1 VEYELTALGQT
12 LREPLEG
19 AHGWSVRHIE
29 EVITAREDYDD
40 RTERTR

>member
-1 VEYELTALGQT
+1 VV
-12 LREPLEG
+12 G
-19 AHGWSVRHIE
+19 AHIE